1 MTPSSAPRIRPARAA
16 DADAMRRI
24 YGGVV
29 TDSVA
34 SFEEEPPDRQEI
46 LRRMTARPR
55 MPWLVAEVVAE
66 VVAETGDE
74 AGEVVGYAAASPHRH
89 RAAYRWTAECAI
101 HLDPEHRG
109 LGIGRLL
116 YERLIAEMGDLG
128 YVRLL
133 AAVAMPN
140 EASVRLHERLGFRPV
155 GVVADVG
162 FKHGS
167 WRDVSWWS
175 LQLPPTLP
183 PDPQEPR
190 EWIPD
195 RPRS

>member
-1 MTPSSAPRIRPARAA
+1 MTSSIAPRVRPAGAA
-16 DADAMRRI
+16 DADAILRI

-34 SFEEEPPDRQEI
+34 SFEEEPPDRREI

-55 MPWLVAEVVAE
+55 MPWLVAEQVAE
-66 VVAETGDE
+66 SDDE
-74 AGEVVGYAAASPHRH
+74 AGEVVGYTAASRHRH

-101 HLDPEHRG
+101 HLDPAHRG
-109 LGIGRLL
+109 RGIGRLL

-140 EASVRLHERLGFRPV
+140 DASVRLHERLGFRPV

-162 FKHGS
+162 FKQGS

-175 LQLPPTLP
+175 LQLPPALP
-183 PDPQEPR
+183 RDPQEPR
-190 EWIPD
+190 EWVPD
-195 RPRS
+195 PTPPAPS